1 MDYIEVKGMKFHS
14 YIGHYDEEK
23 QVGTNFNVD
32 IKVKTDCETSGQ
44 SDKLK
49 DAVNYVEL
57 FQLVK
62 KQMSTKCNLVENVAK
77 RIIDEIFLHFNKVEE
92 IELKVSKLTPQ
103 LGGNIESVG
112 IIKIL
117 NRQQWEE
124 KK

>member
-23 QVGTNFNVD
+23 QVGTNFCVD
-32 IKVKTDCETSGQ
+32 LKVKTDCDKAGK

-49 DAVNYVEL
+49 DALNYVEL
-57 FQLVK
+57 FQIVK
-62 KQMSTKCNLVENVAK
+62 KQMNLKCNLVENVSY
-77 RIIDEIFLHFNKVEE
+77 RIINELFENFTEIEK
-92 IELKVSKLTPQ
+92 IELKVSKMAPQ
-103 LGGNIESVG
+103 FGGNVESVC

-117 NRQQWEE
+117 ERKDWEN